1 VENYPVNQGFHL
13 VNSNYFL
20 QFCWAKASEACLVD
34 KPIIGRAPAVGLHL
48 ALPFRT

>member
-20 QFCWAKASEACLVD
+20 QFCCTEES
-34 KPIIGRAPAVGLHL
+34 GRAAERYHL
-48 ALPFRT
+48 ELKI